1 MLNVLTKAYINV
13 TEAAR
18 RFKQDQRGVTAIEYG
33 LIAVAVAVL
42 IVAVFYGDGDDGFIT
57 KLQAQFESLT
67 TTVGT
72 AGEKLTP

>member
-33 LIAVAVAVL
+33 LIAVAVAAL
-42 IVAVFYGDGDDGFIT
+42 IVAVFFPTEGGFIAGLKEKFT
-57 KLQAQFESLT
+57 SLT
-67 TTVGT
+67 ATV
-72 AGEKLTP
+72 AKAKVE